1 MTPAQQ
7 LRRDIETCELPHPM
21 FMQHLSALRRRID
34 DALAGFAPKIIRVP
48 GPSGVGKSSLIA
60 TLSRDYPETRIDGRR
75 HVPVLV
81 VEVPQ
86 SATAKLLPKSVLRAL
101 GIQVPA
107 SMTAGAMF
115 DLMVTQL
122 RLAGTR
128 VVIFDEISH
137 LVDEGSRVPPRS
149 ASDWLKT
156 LADTLDMTLI
166 LFGIPR
172 LERLFSANEQLRR
185 RACPA
190 RNFLP
195 YDASDAQEMSAYIS
209 CVTNYARLFAAAGY
223 PIAVAPRVLT
233 QQSYLL
239 TGGLIGV
246 LADFMRELASLM
258 ANQAPRAITYADCQ
272 KALEDVSHAGSPH
285 RLAFPDSG
293 VEDVGVEPVALKQAY
308 VHVLT
313 SNTTSVPVRKKSGV
327 KQ

>member
-21 FMQHLSALRRRID
+21 FMEHLSAIKRRID
-34 DALAGFAPKIIRVP
+34 DALAGFAPKIVRVP

-86 SATAKLLPKSVLRAL
+86 SATAKLLPKSVLRSL
-101 GIQVPA
+101 GFQVPA
-107 SMTAGAMF
+107 SMTAGALS
-115 DLMVTQL
+115 DLMVAQL

-137 LVDEGSRVPPRS
+137 LVDEGSRVPPRA

-156 LADTLDMTLI
+156 LADKLNLTLI

-195 YDASDAQEMSAYIS
+195 YDASDAHEMMAYFS
-209 CVTNYARLFAAAGY
+209 CVANYARLFAAAGY
-223 PIAVAPRVLT
+223 PIAVSIRSLT

-239 TGGLIGV
+239 SGGLIGV
-246 LADFMRELASLM
+246 LADFMRELARSM
-258 ANQAPRAITYADCQ
+258 ANEAPRPITYADCQ
-272 KALEDVSHAGSPH
+272 TALEDVSHAGSPH
-285 RLAFPDSG
+285 KLAFLDSG
-293 VEDVGVEPVALKQAY
+293 IEAVDVEPAALKQAY

-313 SNTTSVPVRKKSGV
+313 SNSASIPVRKKTGS
-327 KQ
+327 KP

>member
-7 LRRDIETCELPHPM
+7 LRRDIEACELPHPM
-21 FMQHLSALRRRID
+21 FVEHLTALKRRID
-34 DALAGFAPKIIRVP
+34 DALTGFAPKVVRVP

-60 TLSRDYPETRIDGRR
+60 NLSRDYPETRIDGRR

-101 GIQVPA
+101 GIQVPG

-137 LVDEGSRVPPRS
+137 LVDEGSRVPPRT

-156 LADTLDMTLI
+156 LTDTLGMTLI

-190 RNFLP
+190 RFFLP
-195 YDASDAQEMSAYIS
+195 YDSSIADQMAAYMS
-209 CVTNYARLFAAAGY
+209 CVANYVRMFSAVGY
-223 PIAVAPRVLT
+223 PIDVPPRVLM

-246 LADFMRELASLM
+246 LADFMRELASLL
-258 ANQAPRAITYADCQ
+258 AKEAPRAITYADCQ
-272 KALEDVSHAGSPH
+272 KVTEYVSHAGSPH
-285 RLAFPDSG
+285 RLAFQDSG
-293 VEDVGVEPVALKQAY
+293 IDGPGVDPAALKQAY
-308 VHVLT
+308 VHVLKSNAT
-313 SNTTSVPVRKKSGV
+313 SIPVRKKSGD

>member
-1 MTPAQQ
+1 VTPAQQ

-21 FMQHLSALRRRID
+21 FVAHLSALKRRID
-34 DALAGFAPKIIRVP
+34 DALAGFAPKIVRVP

-60 TLSRDYPETRIDGRR
+60 TLSRDYHETRIDGRR

-86 SATAKLLPKSVLRAL
+86 SATAKLLPQSVLRAL
-101 GIQVPA
+101 GIQVP
-107 SMTAGAMF
+107 SRMTAGAMF
-115 DLMVTQL
+115 DLMVMQL

-128 VVIFDEISH
+128 VVIFDEIAH
-137 LVDEGSRVPPRS
+137 LVDEGSRVPPRA

-156 LADTLDMTLI
+156 LADTLGMTLI

-190 RNFLP
+190 RSFLP
-195 YDASDAQEMSAYIS
+195 YDASDIEQMTAYVS

-223 PIAVAPRVLT
+223 PIDVRPRVLT

-246 LADFMRELASLM
+246 LADFMRELASSM
-258 ANQAPRAITYADCQ
+258 ANEAPRAITYADCQ

-285 RLAFPDSG
+285 KLAFQDSG
-293 VEDVGVEPVALKQAY
+293 IEDVGVELIALKQAY

-313 SNTTSVPVRKKSGV
+313 SNTASIPVRKKSGE
-327 KQ
+327 KP

>member
-7 LRRDIETCELPHPM
+7 LRRAIETCELPHPM
-21 FMQHLSALRRRID
+21 FMDLLAILKRRID
-34 DALAGFAPKIIRVP
+34 DALAGFAPKVVRVP

-60 TLSRDYPETRIDGRR
+60 NLSRGYPMDRIDGRR

-81 VEVPQ
+81 VEVPTA
-86 SATAKLLPKSVLRAL
+86 ATAKLLPKSVLRAL
-101 GIQVPA
+101 GIQVPG

-137 LVDEGSRVPPRS
+137 LVDEGSRVPPRA
-149 ASDWLKT
+149 ASDWLKS
-156 LADTLDMTLI
+156 LADKLGMTLI
-166 LFGIPR
+166 LLGIPR

-190 RNFLP
+190 LNFLP
-195 YDASDAQEMSAYIS
+195 YDATIADEMTAFVS
-209 CVTNYARLFAAAGY
+209 CVVNYARLFSAAGY
-223 PIAVAPRVLT
+223 PIDVPTRVLS
-233 QQSYLL
+233 QQCYLL

-246 LADFMRELASLM
+246 LADLMRELASVM
-258 ANQAPRAITYADCQ
+258 KNEAPRSITYADCQ
-272 KALEDVSHAGSPH
+272 KAIESVSHAGSPH
-285 RLAFPDSG
+285 RLPFQDAGID
-293 VEDVGVEPVALKQAY
+293 DAGVEPAALKQAY

-313 SNTTSVPVRKKSGV
+313 SNAASIPVRKKSGD

>member
-21 FMQHLSALRRRID
+21 FMQHLSALKCRID
-34 DALAGFAPKIIRVP
+34 DALAGFAPKIVRVP

-107 SMTAGAMF
+107 SMTAGAMS

-137 LVDEGSRVPPRS
+137 LVDEGSRVPPRA

-156 LADTLDMTLI
+156 LSDTLDMTLI

-190 RNFLP
+190 RVFLP
-195 YDASDAQEMSAYIS
+195 YEASDAQEMAAYIS

-223 PIAVAPRVLT
+223 PIDVRPRVLT
-233 QQSYLL
+233 QQCYLL

-246 LADFMRELASLM
+246 LADFMRELARLM

-272 KALEDVSHAGSPH
+272 RAVQEVSHAGSPH
-285 RLAFPDSG
+285 QLPFLDSG
-293 VEDVGVEPVALKQAY
+293 IEDVGVEAIALKQAY